1 MLPLHYRASQYL
13 PYNAK
18 RPGSFRQALLTNRLP
33 SALYSPLS
41 MNTNHHVTVIGGGI
55 IGLATALEL
64 SARYPNY
71 SIAVLEKEQRVAS
84 HQTGHN
90 SGVIHSGLYYR
101 PGSYK
106 AELCIA
112 GSRALRDYCD
122 NRGVSYNLIGKVVV
136 ATHEEELPRL
146 QTLYE
151 RGTAN
156 GVEGL
161 QMIGPARLKEL
172 EPHAY
177 GIKALHSPKTGIVD
191 FKEVAAAYSEDAQR
205 NGAEIVLGA
214 KVNGI
219 TTASGLINLETT
231 KGDFQTNYLINCA
244 GLQADAIVEKMG
256 LRSEVRIIPF
266 RGEYFTLKPEK
277 HHLVKSLIYPVPN
290 PQFPFLGVHFTR
302 MIHGGVEAGPNAVLA
317 FAREGY
323 TMSSVNIPEFLGTA
337 TYRGFWMMAWKY
349 WRTGLGE
356 FYRSLSKP
364 AFTRAL
370 QRLLPEIKKEDL
382 APAGAGVRAQA
393 VDRKGALLD
402 DFSIVETENA
412 LHVLNAPSPAATSS
426 LALGKYLVDRAA
438 KSLDLQAK

>member
-1 MLPLHYRASQYL
+1 MS
-13 PYNAK
+13 
-18 RPGSFRQALLTNRLP
+18 TN
-33 SALYSPLS
+33 YQ
-41 MNTNHHVTVIGGGI
+41 VIVIGGGI

-64 SARYPNY
+64 STRYPNY
-71 SIAVLEKEQRVAS
+71 SIAVLEKEQRVAL

-122 NRGVSYNLIGKVVV
+122 NRGISYNLIGKVVV

-161 QMIGPARLKEL
+161 EMIGPERIKEL
-172 EPHAY
+172 EPHAH

-191 FKEVAAAYSEDAQR
+191 FKEVAAAYAEDAQR

-214 KVNGI
+214 KVERI
-219 TTASGLINLETT
+219 TTSGGSITLETS
-231 KGDFQTNYLINCA
+231 KGEFQTSYLINCA
-244 GLQADAIVEKMG
+244 GLQADGIVAKMG

-266 RGEYFTLKPEK
+266 RGEYFTLRPEK

-337 TYRGFWMMAWKY
+337 TYTGFWMMSWKY

-356 FYRSLSKP
+356 FYRSLSKS
-364 AFTRAL
+364 AFTKAL

-382 APAGAGVRAQA
+382 VPAGAAGSAHGVGSEGFESG
-393 VDRKGALLD
+393 DRGSGRRPWTAKGRYWMISALWRRK
-402 DFSIVETENA
+402 T
-412 LHVLNAPSPAATSS
+412 PCT
-426 LALGKYLVDRAA
+426 Y
-438 KSLDLQAK
+438 